1 MYQGKFQRSD
11 DALPVTPAQE
21 HRETAAPA
29 EEALPVKPSAPRRT
43 KKDTKKGLSKST
55 LIFIAALLT
64 YVLVAFIGIA
74 IGMSFLDAWLVNFEA
89 AQPQNK
95 SQQVFNQLFSNPDW
109 SKLYTEAGQ
118 QDTAFEDGNTYAAYM
133 NKLVGTQGLK
143 FVETSAGLSG
153 DHKYIVK
160 AGETQIAVF
169 TLTADNKDAQVPDWK
184 LGSMELLIQRNEYC
198 TILTA
203 PGNAVTV
210 NGVQLDDSYIV
221 KNIATKAEDH
231 LPTGI
236 HGYQAVVYRV
246 DQLLTAPTVKVI
258 GADGQA
264 VSLQYDEVSRSFIHS
279 YGTDPITNNEKDTVV
294 TAAQMYCKYMI
305 GQASSATLKNYF
317 DSTSDVYYT
326 MTHIDKWMQSYKGYK
341 FEDAVVT
348 DFYRYTDNLYS
359 ARVDMSLLVTR
370 KDNTVKDYPLHS
382 TFIMEKQ
389 GSSWKV
395 IDMLNLNIQEQTVSV
410 KLTFMN
416 EDQLIKTEWVSADV
430 KALTLP
436 TVTAP
441 AGMQHSGWY
450 INSID
455 ANGNPSRDL
464 VFEPD
469 AQGNV
474 TLSGEKPLEAMTL
487 FAYFTPKE
495 A

>member
-1 MYQGKFQRSD
+1 M
-11 DALPVTPAQE
+11 DA
-21 HRETAAPA
+21 
-29 EEALPVKPSAPRRT
+29 
-43 KKDTKKGLSKST
+43 
-55 LIFIAALLT
+55 
-64 YVLVAFIGIA
+64 
-74 IGMSFLDAWLVNFEA
+74 
-89 AQPQNK
+89 
-95 SQQVFNQLFSNPDW
+95 
-109 SKLYTEAGQ
+109 KLQ
-118 QDTAFEDGNTYAAYM
+118 
-133 NKLVGTQGLK
+133 
-143 FVETSAGLSG
+143 
-153 DHKYIVK
+153 
-160 AGETQIAVF
+160 
-169 TLTADNKDAQVPDWK
+169 
-184 LGSMELLIQRNEYC
+184 
-198 TILTA
+198 
-203 PGNAVTV
+203 
-210 NGVQLDDSYIV
+210 
-221 KNIATKAEDH
+221 
-231 LPTGI
+231 
-236 HGYQAVVYRV
+236 
-246 DQLLTAPTVKVI
+246 
-258 GADGQA
+258 
-264 VSLQYDEVSRSFIHS
+264 
-279 YGTDPITNNEKDTVV
+279 
-294 TAAQMYCKYMI
+294 
-305 GQASSATLKNYF
+305 
-317 DSTSDVYYT
+317 
-326 MTHIDKWMQSYKGYK
+326 GYK

-359 ARVDMSLLVTR
+359 ARVDMSLRVTR

-450 INSID
+450 INTID